1 MRKRHGYRA
10 LHDLLGGSRVVHL
23 PWPARQR
30 KWRQQ
35 AKELAT
41 LRPDGLPERIDQFII
56 KGAFRWTEQEGV
68 LLAEDAV
75 LNRKV
80 WLWLRPQS
88 AGPLPEARRQIARP
102 ARLRWLDSGHAG
114 DWHWDAFLA
123 APAGWTLPNL
133 TALEKQLSWAEAR
146 PLLEQLTEELVVAS
160 RDGTLPSTLTADRVW
175 VQANGRIQLL
185 ETSLDDVG
193 AAANR
198 SACSDQEAALSLL
211 REVALLTLEGRSRP
225 AGEKP
230 ALRAPV
236 PEHATPMLNR
246 LLLVDGLSFGS
257 VEEFHADL
265 AATQDKPTEVTTTHR
280 GAHLA
285 LLTGAIF
292 LPLLMMFATSALWP
306 VTIKD
311 SGILGLKMQIL
322 EEQGILRD
330 LQDEMRRDFVFTLL
344 QPSPLVRLHGLLR
357 LQADTDLSE
366 RLEQRTERNK
376 ARETRLRESAGWI
389 ASLRRQ
395 TFTAARAEDG
405 SESEFERSFQREVD
419 ARRRSA
425 SVANESS
432 GDSRRAA
439 QKASQAPDPA
449 TNSARMGGVSSIIY
463 IVLFPLIW
471 VFWAFLLRG
480 GFTFRL
486 AGIALLRSN
495 GRKALRIQCV
505 WRALLVW
512 TPIALL
518 LALSVWLNEACL
530 AAWLRESGDSLGW
543 ASWLSWVCWSSPLA
557 LLPLYVGL
565 ALWLPNRSLH
575 DRLAGTYLVPR

>member
-80 WLWLRPQS
+80 WLWLRPPS

-102 ARLRWLDSGHAG
+102 ARLRWLDSGHTG
-114 DWHWDAFLA
+114 DWQWDAFLA

-133 TALEKQLSWAEAR
+133 IAREKQFSWAEAR
-146 PLLEQLTEELVVAS
+146 PLLEQLDEELVAAN
-160 RDGTLPSTLTADRVW
+160 REGTLPSTLTADRVW

-265 AATQDKPTEVTTTHR
+265 AATQDMPTEVTTTHR

-292 LPLLMMFATSALWP
+292 LPLLMMFAL
-306 VTIKD
+306 
-311 SGILGLKMQIL
+311 SGPMANGTM
-322 EEQGILRD
+322 LRG
-330 LQDEMRRDFVFTLL
+330 F
-344 QPSPLVRLHGLLR
+344 
-357 LQADTDLSE
+357 
-366 RLEQRTERNK
+366 
-376 ARETRLRESAGWI
+376 
-389 ASLRRQ
+389 
-395 TFTAARAEDG
+395 
-405 SESEFERSFQREVD
+405 
-419 ARRRSA
+419 
-425 SVANESS
+425 ANESS
-432 GDSRRAA
+432 GDSRKAAERAIHT
-439 QKASQAPDPA
+439 QNPIASSLRMSPPA
-449 TNSARMGGVSSIIY
+449 IY
-463 IVLFPLIW
+463 IYVITVPLIW
-471 VFWAFLLRG
+471 VLWAFLLRG

-512 TPIALL
+512 APIAVP

-530 AAWLRESGDSLGW
+530 AAWLRESVDFFRW
-543 ASWLSWVCWSSPLA
+543 ASWLAWVCWSFALA
-557 LLPLYVGL
+557 LLPLYTGL
-565 ALWLPNRSLH
+565 ALWMPSRSVH